1 VGVKKRPELEKCTRT
16 PTLTLA
22 FVPENLITN
31 KIQSEFELECEEKAR
46 IREVHT
52 HTHSHSDL
60 CSRDRVTFSAPKIRH
75 RRRAYKNALT
85 LLRRVGA
92 F

>member
-1 VGVKKRPELEKCTRT
+1 MSLSVKKRSELEKCTRK

-22 FVPENLITN
+22 FMPEIGLLAVLRSI
-31 KIQSEFELECEEKAR
+31 
-46 IREVHT
+46 
-52 HTHSHSDL
+52 
-60 CSRDRVTFSAPKIRH
+60 SRG
-75 RRRAYKNALT
+75 AYSNALT